1 MDLTKLAERCAAIG
15 NIAEYIQHAPRKTI
29 AESRVINHR
38 ASSSEDAEQI
48 ANALRALGATTT
60 VEQDVYVRVYIG
72 EPL

>member
-38 ASSSEDAEQI
+38 ASSSEDAEKI
-48 ANALRALGATTT
+48 ASALKALGADVT
-60 VEQDVYVRVYIG
+60 VEQSVYVRIHIG
-72 EPL
+72 GSL